1 MELFIVEKTYMI
13 KNVPKTTKLLPTNF
27 YGFNQNWFIFFF
39 LKYSKTGKVNNFFS
53 IFCSISSQ
61 GKNVR
66 TTYHLMDGR
75 KEPKGCY
82 L

>member
-1 MELFIVEKTYMI
+1 MELFIVEKTYD
-13 KNVPKTTKLLPTNF
+13 KKCTQNDQTLPTNF
-27 YGFNQNWFIFFF
+27 SGFNQNWFMRFC

-61 GKNVR
+61 GKNVK
-66 TTYHLMDGR
+66 TTCHLMDGR